1 MGLRKKLFITL
12 IIALVCIAVI
22 SVICFQFILGS
33 NIADFET
40 AGTSGDV
47 YNQVQMIIYASVL
60 SIVITAA
67 VFIVIV
73 MVSIDKIVFSKITRL
88 TNEITDMGIK
98 MHSSFR
104 LSVSGKNEI
113 SVLKQKI
120 NDALDNLE
128 SSQENLS
135 KSQELYST
143 LIEECNDGVVIIDKG
158 LLKFANRKM
167 TEITGYSLKELTE
180 RRFTDLISYEY
191 KDFVTDDF
199 QRRTNGDHLPD
210 KYETTMLSQDGRKI
224 FVEISLNTVELDKN
238 RVAIAIIRDIT
249 MRKLVQ
255 EQLITTDRLA
265 SIGELAAG
273 VAHELSNPLTSVIG
287 YTQLLLEQDVPASLK
302 KDLEIVHSEARRAA
316 DVTKN
321 LLMFARRYA
330 PEKQLINVNE
340 LIEKVLEL
348 RSYEQKINN
357 VKVIK
362 ELSSDIKPVIG
373 DTSQLQQV
381 FINIIINS
389 EYSMIKAHHGGI
401 LRISTANINN
411 FVRVAFTDDGIGIP
425 VKDIPRIF
433 DPFFTTKDLV
443 RGTGLGLSIC
453 HGIITRHNGKIYAE
467 SESGQG
473 ATFIIEL
480 PISNIKS
487 VI

>member
-12 IIALVCIAVI
+12 IIALVCIAAI
-22 SVICFQFILGS
+22 SFICSQFILGN
-33 NIADFET
+33 NIADLET
-40 AGTSGDV
+40 AGTSGNV
-47 YNQVQMIIYASVL
+47 QNQVQTIIYASILFVV
-60 SIVITAA
+60 VIAA

-73 MVSIDKIVFSKITRL
+73 MVSIDKIVFSRITRL
-88 TNEITDMGIK
+88 TKEITDMGSK
-98 MHSSFR
+98 MQLVSR
-104 LSVSGKNEI
+104 LQVSGKDELSI
-113 SVLKQKI
+113 VKQKI

-128 SSQENLS
+128 LSQESLS
-135 KSQELYST
+135 RSHELYST
-143 LIEECNDGVVIIDKG
+143 LVEESNDGIVIIDKG
-158 LLKFANRKM
+158 LLKFANKKM
-167 TEITGYSLKELTE
+167 TEITGYPLKELTSH
-180 RRFTDLISYEY
+180 RFTDLISNEY

-199 QRRTNGDHLPD
+199 QRRTIGDHLPD
-210 KYETTMLSQDGRKI
+210 KYETTMLSKGGRKI
-224 FVEISLNTVELDKN
+224 FVEISLNAIELDKN
-238 RVAIAIIRDIT
+238 QVVIATIRDIT

-273 VAHELSNPLTSVIG
+273 VAHELSNPLTSVMG
-287 YTQLLLEQDVPASLK
+287 YTQLLLEQDVPESLK
-302 KDLEIVHSEARRAA
+302 KDLEIVNSEARRAA

-330 PEKQLINVNE
+330 PEKQLINVND

-362 ELSSDIKPVIG
+362 ELSQDIKQVIG

-381 FINIIINS
+381 FINIIINA

-401 LRISTANINN
+401 LKITTANVNN
-411 FVRVAFTDDGIGIP
+411 FVRISFTDDGIGIP
-425 VKDIPRIF
+425 AKDIPRIF

-480 PISNIKS
+480 PVTNIKS
-487 VI
+487 V

>member
-12 IIALVCIAVI
+12 IIALICIAVI
-22 SVICFQFILGS
+22 SFICSQFILG
-33 NIADFET
+33 NKIADLET
-40 AGTSGDV
+40 AAISGDV
-47 YNQVQMIIYASVL
+47 QNQVQTIIYASIL
-60 SIVITAA
+60 FIVVIAA

-88 TNEITDMGIK
+88 TNEITDMGSK
-98 MHSSFR
+98 MQSSSR
-104 LSVSGKNEI
+104 LQVSGKDELSI
-113 SVLKQKI
+113 IKQKI
-120 NDALDNLE
+120 NDAFDNLQL
-128 SSQENLS
+128 SQESLS
-135 KSQELYST
+135 RSQELYST
-143 LIEECNDGVVIIDKG
+143 LVEESNDGIVIIDKG
-158 LLKFANRKM
+158 LLKFANKKM
-167 TEITGYSLKELTE
+167 TGITGYPLEELTE
-180 RRFTDLISYEY
+180 RRFTDLISNEY

-199 QRRTNGDHLPD
+199 QRRTAGDHLPD
-210 KYETTMLSQDGRKI
+210 KYETTMLSKDGHKI
-224 FVEISLNTVELDKN
+224 FVEISLNAIELNKN
-238 RVAIAIIRDIT
+238 QVVIALIRDIT
-249 MRKLVQ
+249 MRKMVQ

-273 VAHELSNPLTSVIG
+273 VAHELSNPLTSVMG
-287 YTQLLLEQDVPASLK
+287 YTQLLLEQDVPESLK
-302 KDLEIVHSEARRAA
+302 KDLEIVNSEARRAA

-362 ELSSDIKPVIG
+362 ELSHDIKQVIG

-381 FINIIINS
+381 FINIIINA

-401 LRISTANINN
+401 LKISTININN
-411 FVRVAFTDDGIGIP
+411 FVRISFTDDGIGIP
-425 VKDIPRIF
+425 AKDIPRIF

-467 SESGQG
+467 SESNQG

-480 PISNIKS
+480 PVTNIKS
-487 VI
+487 V

>member
-22 SVICFQFILGS
+22 TFICFQFILGN
-33 NIADFET
+33 NIADLET
-40 AGTSGDV
+40 AATSNGI
-47 YNQVQMIIYASVL
+47 YNQVQTIIYAAIL
-60 SIVITAA
+60 SIVIITA

-73 MVSIDKIVFSKITRL
+73 MVSIDKIVFSRITRL
-88 TNEITDMGIK
+88 TKEITDMGSK
-98 MHSSFR
+98 MHSSSR
-104 LSVSGKNEI
+104 LQVSGKNEI
-113 SVLKQKI
+113 SILKQKI

-128 SSQENLS
+128 SSQETLS
-135 KSQELYST
+135 RSQELYST
-143 LIEECNDGVVIIDKG
+143 LVEESNDGIVIIDKG
-158 LLKFANRKM
+158 LLKFANKKM
-167 TEITGYSLKELTE
+167 TEITGYPHGELTE
-180 RRFTDLISYEY
+180 RRFTDLISNEY
-191 KDFVTDDF
+191 KDFVIDDF
-199 QRRTNGDHLPD
+199 QRRTTGDHLPD
-210 KYETTMLSQDGRKI
+210 KYETTMLSKDGRKI
-224 FVEISLNTVELDKN
+224 FVEISLNAVELDKN
-238 RVAIAIIRDIT
+238 QVVIAIIRDIT

-287 YTQLLLEQDVPASLK
+287 YTQLILEQDVPESLK
-302 KDLEIVHSEARRAA
+302 KDLEIVNSEARRAA

-362 ELSSDIKPVIG
+362 ELSGDIKQVIG

-381 FINIIINS
+381 FINIIINA

-401 LRISTANINN
+401 LKISTANINN

-425 VKDIPRIF
+425 AKDIPRIF

-467 SESGQG
+467 SESGRG

-480 PISNIKS
+480 PVTHIKS